1 MSCNWYCS
9 LLNGPPIKTEYQQ
22 EAIHT
27 ERRMNKIVMVL
38 STLLSLSMVQNTK

>member
-27 ERRMNKIVMVL
+27 EKNEQNVMVL